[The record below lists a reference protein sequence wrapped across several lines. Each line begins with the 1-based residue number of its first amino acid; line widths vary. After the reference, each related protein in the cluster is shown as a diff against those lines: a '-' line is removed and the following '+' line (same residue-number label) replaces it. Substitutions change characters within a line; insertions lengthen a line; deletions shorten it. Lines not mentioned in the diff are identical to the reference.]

1 MTKISNHVY
10 KKEYPLTSVG
20 IMDVIQI
27 NFIIL
32 KCFNLIDW
40 SWWKVFI
47 PLYISIGILLIAFL
61 ILGIYE
67 YVCGDDL

>member
-10 KKEYPLTSVG
+10 KKDYPLTNVG
-20 IMDVIQI
+20 IIDVIQI

-67 YVCGDDL
+67 YARGGDL